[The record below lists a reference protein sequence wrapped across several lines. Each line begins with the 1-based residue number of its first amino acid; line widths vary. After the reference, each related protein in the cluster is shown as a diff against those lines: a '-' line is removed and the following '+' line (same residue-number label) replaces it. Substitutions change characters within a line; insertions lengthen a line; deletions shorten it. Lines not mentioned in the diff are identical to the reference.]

1 MNLIQVAPPTA
12 LPVSLSEAK
21 SHCNELSNDHDSKL
35 IGFIY
40 AAVAAVESY
49 LRRSLITQTWE
60 VQFDRFHKFIY
71 LQRGPVQSVASVT
84 YVDGAGA
91 TQTLATNQYSLDAA
105 HEPPRIFPAYGV
117 SYPSARNI
125 PAAVKI
131 RYVAG
136 YGSKSH
142 QIPEPIRHAIKM
154 IVADLFNNP
163 ESSIMDISRSE
174 NPALQMMLDPYKSH
188 GYLTHS
194 EA

>member
-1 MNLIQVAPPTA
+1 MNLIQITPPTA
-12 LPVSLSEAK
+12 LPVSLSEVK
-21 SHCNELSNDHDSKL
+21 EHCNELSSDHDPKL
-35 IGFIY
+35 IGFIF
-40 AAVAAVESY
+40 AAVVSVESY

-60 VQFDRFHKFIY
+60 AQHDKFFKFMY
-71 LQRGPVQSVASVT
+71 LPRGPIQSVSSLT

-91 TQTLATNQYSLDAA
+91 AQVLAADQYTVDAS

-117 SYPSARNI
+117 SYPATRDI

-131 RYVAG
+131 RYIAG
-136 YGSKSH
+136 YGNKSH
-142 QIPEPIRHAIKM
+142 QVPEPIRHAIKM

-174 NPALQMMLDPYKSH
+174 NPALQMMLSPYKSH

>member
-1 MNLIQVAPPTA
+1 MNLTQITPPAA

-21 SHCNELSNDHDSKL
+21 DHCNELSNDHDSKL

-60 VQFDRFHKFIY
+60 VQLDKFHKFIY
-71 LQRGPVQSVASVT
+71 LPRGPVQSISALT
-84 YVDGAGA
+84 YIDGAGDS
-91 TQTLATNQYSLDAA
+91 QTLAASQYTLDAS
-105 HEPPRIFPAYGV
+105 HEPPRIFAAYGV
-117 SYPSARNI
+117 SYPAPRSI
-125 PAAVKI
+125 PAAVRV
-131 RYVAG
+131 RYIAG
-136 YGSKSH
+136 YGSKGH

-174 NPALQMMLDPYKSH
+174 NPALQMMLDPYKTH